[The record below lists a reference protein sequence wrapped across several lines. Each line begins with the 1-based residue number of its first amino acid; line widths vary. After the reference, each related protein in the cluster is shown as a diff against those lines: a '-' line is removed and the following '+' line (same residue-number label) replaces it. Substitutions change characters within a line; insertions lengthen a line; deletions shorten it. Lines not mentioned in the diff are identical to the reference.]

1 MNGDFL
7 FRIFDSFLLI
17 LIPAFIFFGTK
28 IISFPV
34 NMANDISNK
43 IGIIRIAK
51 HRMEKD
57 DNKKAFSFYV
67 KEVKADIDEE
77 EELLFKA

>member
-1 MNGDFL
+1 MNSDFL
-7 FRIFDSFLLI
+7 FKILDSFLLM
-17 LIPAFIFFGTK
+17 LIPAFILFGTK

-34 NMANDISNK
+34 RIIDNLSNQ

-57 DNKKAFSFYV
+57 IDKKNFYFYF

-77 EELLFKA
+77 EKLLFKV